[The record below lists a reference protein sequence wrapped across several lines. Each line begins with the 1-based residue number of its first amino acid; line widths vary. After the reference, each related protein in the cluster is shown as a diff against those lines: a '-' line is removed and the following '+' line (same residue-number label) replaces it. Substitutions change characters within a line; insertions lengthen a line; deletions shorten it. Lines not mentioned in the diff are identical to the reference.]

1 MSKLSISANCPIPSL
16 GSKTMVSDFAVQ
28 RCLPPQPDLPSAHLR
43 TPRVRAAAMAWGAD
57 ILGAAVFAGALALWL
72 GLHAGKPDV
81 STVGAAVLLV
91 LALSGPLRALA
102 QARGAVQGQAAAN
115 AAKQILRTRVFAA
128 FLATGFRR
136 GRLPGEDL
144 RTATDD
150 IEVLDGY
157 VGKFAPV
164 RSAAVFSPLICAVL
178 AAFASWVAAVIMLVT
193 LIPFAFGMILAGT
206 AARVEAERQHL
217 ALSRMTGLFV
227 DRARTLPTIVGFGA
241 EDRVTRQIAGAAQ
254 DVATRTLRVLRIA
267 FVSSAILEFFAALSV
282 ALVAVYCGF
291 SLLGILPF
299 PAPEKLDLT
308 RAFFVLALAPE
319 FYLGMRRMAAAYHEK
334 QQGEAALAALAPELA
349 RAEAMIAQ
357 AAPVATAPKCL
368 SLQSLTVR
376 YEDGST
382 IGPITAQWPET
393 GLHAITGPTGSG
405 KSTLLHAMVGMVPVA
420 AGRLLAQGAEVAP
433 GALNAYIGWSGQR
446 PLLLPGT
453 LAENI
458 ILGSAGNDDWLD
470 MARRLGLDP
479 LIEHRGGALVID
491 PVGSGLSGGE
501 RRRIGVARAIL
512 SGRPVLLLDE
522 PTADLD
528 VATAAQV
535 TAVLRDV
542 ARTRLVIVATHDPL
556 LIAAAQSTLACA

>member
-1 MSKLSISANCPIPSL
+1 M
-16 GSKTMVSDFAVQ
+16 
-28 RCLPPQPDLPSAHLR
+28 LR
-43 TPRVRAAAMAWGAD
+43 TPRVCAAALAWAAD
-57 ILGAAVFAGALALWL
+57 ILGAAVFATALALWL
-72 GLHAGKPDV
+72 DLNAGKPAV
-81 STVGAAVLLV
+81 SAAGTAVLLA
-91 LALSGPLRALA
+91 LAISGLLRALA
-102 QARGAVQGQAAAN
+102 QALGGMQGQAAAN
-115 AAKQILRTRVFAA
+115 AAKQALRGRVFKA
-128 FLATGFRR
+128 LLPTGFSR

-144 RTATDD
+144 RTAIDD
-150 IEVLDGY
+150 VEVLDGY
-157 VGKFAPV
+157 VGKFAPI
-164 RSAAVFSPLICAVL
+164 RSAAVFSPLICAVM
-178 AAFASWVAAVIMLVT
+178 AAFASWVAAVILLAT
-193 LIPFAFGMILAGT
+193 LIPFAFGMVLAGT

-241 EDRVTRQIAGAAQ
+241 EDRVTRQIASAAQ

-267 FVSSAILEFFAALSV
+267 FVSSAVLEFFAALSV

-299 PAPEKLDLT
+299 PAPEQLDLT

-349 RAEAMIAQ
+349 HAEATIAK
-357 AAPVATAPKCL
+357 ATPCASAPRGL

-376 YEDGST
+376 YDDGST
-382 IGPITAQWPET
+382 IGPISAQWPES

-405 KSTLLHAMVGMVPVA
+405 KSTLLHGIVGMVPVSS
-420 AGRLLAQGAEVAP
+420 GIMLSQGTEVAP
-433 GALNAYIGWSGQR
+433 GALNPHIGWSGQR

-453 LAENI
+453 LAANI
-458 ILGSAGNDDWLD
+458 MLGSAENAEWRDV
-470 MARRLGLDP
+470 ARRLGLDP
-479 LIEHRGGALVID
+479 LVEHRGGTLVID

-501 RRRIGVARAIL
+501 RRRIGLARAIL
-512 SGRPVLLLDE
+512 SGRPMLLLDE

-528 VATAAQV
+528 AATAAQV
-535 TAVLRDV
+535 AAVLQDV

-556 LIAAAQSTLACA
+556 LIAAAQSRVAYA